1 MMKAKNIV
9 MSFLGLATI
18 LVLSACATQNA
29 VTTAPTIDNVPEA
42 TQLMDTNEV
51 VDFNNFTDAEM
62 EAFILEK
69 ADGNHTL
76 EFILD
81 HDMDAE
87 EWTETIDR
95 MIDYGADIN
104 PQEKEAIIHWLVNRK

>member
-1 MMKAKNIV
+1 MKIKKKV
-9 MSFLGLATI
+9 MLFLGLTMI
-18 LVLSACATQNA
+18 LVLSACATQTA
-29 VTTAPTIDNVPEA
+29 VTTAPPVDNVPEA

-51 VDFNNFTDAEM
+51 VDFDSFTDAEM

-104 PQEKEAIIHWLVNRK
+104 PQEKEAIIRWLVNRK